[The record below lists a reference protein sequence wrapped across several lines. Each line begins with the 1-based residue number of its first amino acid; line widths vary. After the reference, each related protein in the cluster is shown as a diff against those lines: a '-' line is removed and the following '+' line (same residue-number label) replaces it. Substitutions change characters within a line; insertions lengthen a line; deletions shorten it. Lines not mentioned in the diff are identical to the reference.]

1 MSRRVGK
8 RNVNQLKHKV
18 GSEAAEV
25 QKCKACES
33 KAGMKEA
40 FCTNIS
46 LAKLAFIRIIGT
58 SNKLLLI
65 FRLNF
70 HFVNYFI

>member
-18 GSEAAEV
+18 GSAAAEV

-33 KAGMKEA
+33 KAGIKEA
-40 FCTNIS
+40 F
-46 LAKLAFIRIIGT
+46 AQT
-58 SNKLLLI
+58 SALQNWLLLE
-65 FRLNF
+65 
-70 HFVNYFI
+70 